1 MHCAAV
7 GVLQTSHHMQHHCV
21 LSMITDHNT
30 GIFCRLLH
38 QKAVFLFT
46 DYLWRL
52 WKPDLHSVFHD
63 CLLQCTSSHGGMQRK
78 EAIAY
83 GVYACTN
90 TFLPTAVAAIVLFYG
105 GNLVLQGHMSAGA
118 LVSFMLYQQ
127 SLSSAFQVSP

>member
-1 MHCAAV
+1 MNGVAESWSCTHAHCDV
-7 GVLQTSHHMQHHCV
+7 
-21 LSMITDHNT
+21 
-30 GIFCRLLH
+30 
-38 QKAVFLFT
+38 
-46 DYLWRL
+46 
-52 WKPDLHSVFHD
+52 
-63 CLLQCTSSHGGMQRK
+63 QRK

-127 SLSSAFQVSP
+127 SLSSAFQVSPHS